1 MPENIVFVSIISL
14 WEIVIKQRLNKLD
27 FSADVSQ
34 MMSDVQ
40 TMNAQ
45 LLGLEPRHLQALEA
59 LESPPDHKD
68 PFDRLLISQALAD
81 NLSIIASD
89 KKISAVSSQ
98 SGVVITEVHPHIKT
112 LKRSNNA
119 PSLSTA
125 PSFISCRIVANS
137 SAFSGFVSYKL
148 FVSCQVIA

>member
-1 MPENIVFVSIISL
+1 MKYLLDTSTFIWFADGDNQLSDVARERIEHAENIVFVSIISL

-89 KKISAVSSQ
+89 RKFPLYPVNL
-98 SGVVITEVHPHIKT
+98 VW
-112 LKRSNNA
+112 
-119 PSLSTA
+119 
-125 PSFISCRIVANS
+125 
-137 SAFSGFVSYKL
+137 
-148 FVSCQVIA
+148 